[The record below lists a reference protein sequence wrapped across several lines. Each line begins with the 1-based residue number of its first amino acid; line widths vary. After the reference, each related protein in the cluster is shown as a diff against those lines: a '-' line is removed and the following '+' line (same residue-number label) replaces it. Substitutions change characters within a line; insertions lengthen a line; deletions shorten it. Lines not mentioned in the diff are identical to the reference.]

1 MPVSFDSLLQDVRY
15 ATRRLMKAPM
25 FTCVAVIVLALGV
38 GVNTAFF
45 SLANGVLL
53 KGLPVPHA
61 NRLVNIARTDDGEIE
76 LNGGLDERR
85 LQRLIERKP
94 TLVRGLFAVT
104 NFSGAVQLGAA
115 AQLRMCEGVTGNYFE
130 TLGLTPVAGR
140 LLVSSDDAGG
150 ANGPAVISSRLWQ
163 REFGGSPSVIGQVVK
178 VSGLSLVIVGVAPDA
193 FAGLTAPNLLATDL
207 WAPLNSLRPILVHPM
222 QSQARGGIVF
232 RVYARLREGS
242 TISSANAEMG
252 VLGQGIDPDRAESGL
267 AVVAADRALMPTPL
281 ARILQ
286 GLGLA
291 LVGVSSLVLIV
302 ACANVSGLVLARAT
316 RRTSEIA
323 IRMAIGAGRQR
334 ILQMQLIETAM
345 LSMLAGGAG
354 LAIAWALTRGAS
366 RVPIPEIGGFVIQP
380 NASPDG
386 RVFAFALMAA
396 CVATMMVGWLP
407 AKRMADTDPMRVWS
421 TSAGGGA
428 VTARV
433 KTSTTR
439 LVAFQY
445 AASVSLL
452 LVASLFVRSAAT
464 AGRYEARID
473 LNAIAAGSVALA
485 RQNVSD
491 ADGRV
496 IFDRLLETDRPGGGR
511 RVALASGV
519 PIGGHGRQEA
529 LRIYGRA
536 TAYVA
541 HTLVVS
547 PSFADMFDLRATR
560 GRVFTNEDRVGQP
573 NVALV
578 NTLVASDLW
587 PGRDPIGQTLT
598 VSSMP
603 DHPVVKVVGVVEETD
618 LTTRVN
624 NDRRYVF
631 LPLAQHY
638 QPNMVVLVTEPGQPH
653 AAVAT
658 LKRTVEDAASEV
670 ALMDAK
676 SLVAFVGVGA
686 TGAAF
691 AAATIGAVGA
701 LGFLVAMVGLYGTV
715 AFVVA
720 ERTREFGIMR
730 ALGADASHIR
740 RLVIRDASRM
750 LLWGM
755 VPGVV
760 ITFLFAGLLQSW
772 LLGLSAHD
780 PLTFI
785 VVPVIMFLVGS
796 LAALLPA
803 HSASKASPTEVMR
816 QL

>member
-1 MPVSFDSLLQDVRY
+1 MTTSFDSVLQDVRY
-15 ATRRLMKAPM
+15 AARRLMKAPV
-25 FTCVAVIVLALGV
+25 FTGVAVIVLALGV

-53 KGLPVPHA
+53 KALPVPHSEQ
-61 NRLVNIARTDDGEIE
+61 LVNVARTDGGELE

-85 LQRLIERKP
+85 LQRLTERKP

-130 TLGLTPVAGR
+130 TLGLAPVAGR
-140 LLVSSDDAGG
+140 LLVSSDDAAG
-150 ANGPAVISSRLWQ
+150 ANGPAVISSRLWR
-163 REFGGSPSVIGQVVK
+163 REFGGSPTAIGQVVK
-178 VSGLSLVIVGVAPDA
+178 ASGLSLVIVGVAPDS
-193 FAGLTAPNLLATDL
+193 FAGLTAPNLLATDV
-207 WAPLNSLRPILVHPM
+207 WAPINSLRSLLVHPK
-222 QSQARGGIVF
+222 QSQSPSGIVF
-232 RVYARLREGS
+232 RVYARLSEGS
-242 TISSANAEMG
+242 TISSANSEMR

-366 RVPIPEIGGFVIQP
+366 RLPIPEIGGFVIQP
-380 NASPDG
+380 NASPDI
-386 RVFAFALMAA
+386 RVFAFALVAA
-396 CVATMMVGWLP
+396 CVATMLVGWLP
-407 AKRMADTDPMRVWS
+407 ANRMADTDPMHAWA
-421 TSAGGGA
+421 TSAGSGA

-445 AASVSLL
+445 AASISLL

-464 AGRYEARID
+464 AGHYEARID

-511 RVALASGV
+511 RVALASGL

-529 LRIYGRA
+529 LRIYGRS

-547 PSFADMFDLRATR
+547 SSFTDMFNLRSTQ
-560 GRVFTNEDRVGQP
+560 GRVFNGEDRAGQTD
-573 NVALV
+573 VAIV

-587 PGRDPIGQTLT
+587 PGQNPIGKTFT
-598 VSSMP
+598 VSSMS
-603 DHPVVKVVGVVEETD
+603 DSPVVKVVGVVEETD
-618 LTTRVN
+618 LTTRVKA
-624 NDRRYVF
+624 DRRYVF

-638 QPNMVVLVTEPGQPH
+638 QPNMVVLVSEQGRPETV
-653 AAVAT
+653 VAS
-658 LKRTVEDAASEV
+658 LKRTVEDAIPEA

-676 SLVAFVGVGA
+676 PLVAFVGVGA

-691 AAATIGAVGA
+691 AAAAIGALGA
-701 LGFLVAMVGLYGTV
+701 LGFFVAMVGLYGTV

-730 ALGADASHIR
+730 ALGADTFHIR
-740 RLVIRDASRM
+740 RLVLRDASRM

-755 VPGVV
+755 VPGVLL
-760 ITFLFAGLLQSW
+760 TFLFAGLLQSW

-780 PLTFI
+780 PLTFV
-785 VVPVIMFLVGS
+785 VVPLVMFLIGS

-803 HSASKASPTEVMR
+803 HAASKASVTEAMR
-816 QL
+816 QV